1 MHFVKS
7 LLALPLRLAALAAGL
22 IPLVDAGTVLHW
34 ILRIT
39 DDPEDGLRYL
49 AYGLTRFGYKEMEPV
64 AQKLMERYRDSR
76 FAEMM
81 GNAALFNKNKTAAR
95 EWTVAAEYAG
105 CANLEMLL
113 GLKYQLCLDE
123 PKEQR
128 LKILDEIISRHD
140 LPMAISAQAY
150 PIRCY
155 SFLLER
161 EWDKAV
167 KLADKILQII
177 ESPMAHLANYCKY
190 YTSGR
195 DEAAFKELSEAQRL
209 WQMGPFESVGAQ
221 ICYVAGDMYRACEY
235 LAMAIDGGFDPE
247 KAGEEWKELAQS
259 EDFNRFMD
267 QRQESND

>member
-1 MHFVKS
+1 MHFVRNI
-7 LLALPLRLAALAAGL
+7 LALPLRLAAVIAGL
-22 IPLVDAGTVLHW
+22 IPIVDVGTVLHL
-34 ILRIT
+34 ILRVT

-49 AYGLTRFGYKEMEPV
+49 AYGLTRFGYAEMEPV

-81 GNAALFNKNKTAAR
+81 GNAAFFKNNKISAK
-95 EWTVAAEYAG
+95 EWTLAAEYAD
-105 CANLEMLL
+105 CTNLEMLL
-113 GLKYQLCLDE
+113 GLKYQLSLDE
-123 PKEQR
+123 PKEKR
-128 LKILDEIISRHD
+128 LAILDEIISRRD
-140 LPMAISAQAY
+140 LPMAISLQAY

-161 EWDKAV
+161 EWGKAV
-167 KLADKILQII
+167 KLAEKILQII

-190 YTSGR
+190 YTAGK
-195 DEAAFKELSEAQRL
+195 DEAAFKELCDAQRL

-235 LAMAIDGGFDPE
+235 LAMAIDGGFDPD

-259 EDFNRFMD
+259 DDFNRFMD
-267 QRQESND
+267 QRQAGND